1 MRKFIH
7 YGHKEF
13 NKKLFNSI
21 KNRITFTKPNGGLW
35 ASDIN
40 AKYGWKDWCENNNFR
55 ECNLENSFEFS
66 ITPDARVLTINNVEI
81 LKDLPKIKNNIIPTS
96 MWCFLDF
103 EKLSKSYDVIEV
115 NISADRD
122 LYWELYGWDC
132 DSILVMNPSVIVE

>member
-1 MRKFIH
+1 
-7 YGHKEF
+7 
-13 NKKLFNSI
+13 
-21 KNRITFTKPNGGLW
+21 
-35 ASDIN
+35 
-40 AKYGWKDWCENNNFR
+40 
-55 ECNLENSFEFS
+55 
-66 ITPDARVLTINNVEI
+66 
-81 LKDLPKIKNNIIPTS
+81 